1 LVGIAG
7 KISPEA
13 SVKSVKG
20 DAMGVI
26 ELVLAIIGGWTV
38 VSLIGGG
45 IVVVRREWRDRRV
58 PASSREPEPGS
69 EIEERL
75 SA

>member
-1 LVGIAG
+1 MRV
-7 KISPEA
+7 
-13 SVKSVKG
+13 
-20 DAMGVI
+20 M

-45 IVVVRREWRDRRV
+45 ILVVRREWRGRRV
-58 PASSREPEPGS
+58 LASSCEPERAS
-69 EIEERL
+69 EMEERL

>member
-1 LVGIAG
+1 
-7 KISPEA
+7 
-13 SVKSVKG
+13 
-20 DAMGVI
+20 MGVI

-69 EIEERL
+69 EMEERL